1 MDCCDNTTTLNTEEQ
16 EDEPFYCSPAYAKE
30 DVIWPGSDSEE
41 TAEETE
47 RKRLRYEHH
56 AKRYLRGHLPVL
68 QSAALR
74 GPLSGWVNPWRWVS
88 KQDDWWQ
95 PGSEDMLF
103 TREKVMQRAA
113 DHGLGYLGPTEALA
127 WRKASAKAEAGAL
140 RTHPHRGRS
149 VDRDTQPKIG
159 NTLIVLNA
167 AESPEDLP
175 TKDES
180 STPNLEP
187 TNPYLDQSMAN
198 HHSKT
203 PYTKGNTRETTRGT
217 KRPVDPH
224 WLKGSYVSKRA
235 RWDGPAI
242 ATPTPHLE
250 MGEKYRRRH
259 QSFPKRGGSDNRTD
273 TEPSRLSVSFA
284 DIPSARRRIDI
295 TLDPDSPDA
304 ASFGHGHTS
313 ATPALNSTFRRS
325 SLEQSVGVLQQ
336 REEGIDELHNVSQE
350 SILTSSSRNRSR
362 RKSQRR
368 SRGFADGS
376 VLDEEPD
383 DLNAIIP
390 RQNPSPSIL
399 SSGGG
404 TQKGPLS
411 SKSNEL
417 PKLPCKALEQK
428 NDGNVHEVDE
438 VDEYSFITEVAPS
451 SRDLETF
458 QYRKKRKRMDSEALK
473 PNLNDPNLTANFQES
488 PGMISKSGQNDEDEA
503 SDDQGS
509 IEPEN
514 ANETKTSSRI
524 DQAPIV
530 KDEAQERSNESDQSW
545 DFIDDA
551 IEQPS
556 ALLADSRALV
566 ENTSPKR
573 SSHRDHNSPTPIPQ
587 TLKPS
592 SKISSQ
598 RSKLSLRSS
607 QPYQSQPF
615 SDPRYPSPGPSAAKR
630 RVGIFQGLNDGST
643 QSYNTSP
650 PRPTLELPL
659 EFLPQANPDNIQ
671 HEARSSEDIQDVMED
686 IHKTLS
692 QNCPGFSSPAST
704 QSDKHRGPE
713 IGNLNE
719 VGSLHEP
726 PLGRPHAPRSIDAN
740 VSSQNSVVGEE
751 RTMGRAVSEIANVNE
766 LQRAKSTP
774 HSQQNSQQKFPRA
787 ANAGKDPEPKTEAE
801 PSITIHTS
809 HVKDGSFEVINGQ
822 QGQARTLSSGVVRDV
837 SIDEA
842 SITGALGEPHA
853 AAGDIIKA
861 VNNDLESSWEGCG
874 PQSPWATENL
884 ELLSMNGHARI
895 NHGGEPNNGTSLIDG
910 LDERLNSP
918 ESDPLS
924 EEPDWH
930 HVERPQTPPIDVI
943 TPFKDLM
950 SPTPAPEAIASRLQG
965 DGLPNTQS
973 LVDAA
978 TNNPWTSSLRKP
990 SSKKSKKR
998 VSFSVQHS
1006 EEKENSQPDIFDNS
1020 NHSKRNP
1027 DSPPPEHG
1035 SYVDMYDDGTAT
1047 VPKFIGHFVAAGQ
1060 FKKILPQNQCS
1071 PMNGSPRLSAQAEA
1085 FIAAD
1090 REASVEQLRSPFS
1103 PRSLSRKH
1111 KSRRD
1116 RVEEDPWLRDR
1127 SLGPLQASPKLPE
1140 KGNGNLMASF
1150 DMEDAIGDMSDFLGD
1165 WSVDAE
1171 LKKAKGSK
1179 ESKESEASGRRGS
1192 NGFRRR
1198 RLFGLV

>member
-1 MDCCDNTTTLNTEEQ
+1 MDCNDNTTILNNEEQ
-16 EDEPFYCSPAYAKE
+16 EDEPFYCSPAYAE
-30 DVIWPGSDSEE
+30 GDVIWPGSDSEE

-56 AKRYLRGHLPVL
+56 ARRYLRGHLPVL

-95 PGSEDMLF
+95 PRSEDMLF
-103 TREKVMQRAA
+103 TREKVMKRAA

-127 WRKASAKAEAGAL
+127 WCKASAQAEAEAQ
-140 RTHPHRGRS
+140 RIHPDGGRS
-149 VDRDTQPKIG
+149 EDRDTQPEIG
-159 NTLIVLNA
+159 NTLIVYA

-180 STPNLEP
+180 LTFNVEP
-187 TNPYLDQSMAN
+187 TNPYLDQSMVN
-198 HHSKT
+198 HHSET
-203 PYTKGNTRETTRGT
+203 PYTRGNTRETTRGT
-217 KRPVDPH
+217 KRPVDSH

-250 MGEKYRRRH
+250 MGDRYQRRH
-259 QSFPKRGGSDNRTD
+259 QSFPKRSGSDNRTG
-273 TEPSRLSVSFA
+273 TEPSRISVSFA
-284 DIPSARRRIDI
+284 DIPSSRRRMDI

-304 ASFGHGHTS
+304 ASLSHGQTS

-325 SLEQSVGVLQQ
+325 SLEQSVGILQQ
-336 REEGIDELHNVSQE
+336 REEGIDELHDVSQQ

-362 RKSQRR
+362 RKPQRR
-368 SRGFADGS
+368 SHGFADIS
-376 VLDEEPD
+376 VLDEAPD
-383 DLNAIIP
+383 DLNAKTP

-404 TQKGPLS
+404 TQNGPLS

-417 PKLPCKALEQK
+417 PKLPRKALEQK
-428 NDGNVHEVDE
+428 NDGNAHE

-451 SRDLETF
+451 SRDLEPF

-473 PNLNDPNLTANFQES
+473 RNPNDQNPTADFQES
-488 PGMISKSGQNDEDEA
+488 PGMISESGQNDEDEA

-514 ANETKTSSRI
+514 ANKTKTSSRI

-530 KDEAQERSNESDQSW
+530 EDEAQERSNESDQSW

-551 IEQPS
+551 IEQPP

-592 SKISSQ
+592 SMTSNQ

-607 QPYQSQPF
+607 QPYQSQLLL
-615 SDPRYPSPGPSAAKR
+615 DPRYPSPGPSAAKR
-630 RVGIFQGLNDGST
+630 RVGIFQDLNDGST

-659 EFLPQANPDNIQ
+659 KPLPQANPDNTQ
-671 HEARSSEDIQDVMED
+671 HDARSSKDIQDVMED
-686 IHKTLS
+686 IQKTLS

-713 IGNLNE
+713 IGDPNE

-726 PLGRPHAPRSIDAN
+726 PLGQPHAPCSIDAN
-740 VSSQNSVVGEE
+740 VSSQTSVAGEE
-751 RTMGRAVSEIANVNE
+751 RTMGRAVSEISNVNE

-774 HSQQNSQQKFPRA
+774 HNQQNSQQKFPRA
-787 ANAGKDPEPKTEAE
+787 ANAGKDPEPEAEAE
-801 PSITIHTS
+801 PSNTIHTP
-809 HVKDGSFEVINGQ
+809 HVQDGSFEVINGQ
-822 QGQARTLSSGVVRDV
+822 QGQARILSSGVVGDV

-842 SITGALGEPHA
+842 SITGALGEPRA
-853 AAGDIIKA
+853 AASDRIKA

-884 ELLSMNGHARI
+884 ESLSMNGHARI
-895 NHGGEPNNGTSLIDG
+895 NHGGQLNSGTSLVDG
-910 LDERLNSP
+910 LDERLTSP
-918 ESDPLS
+918 ESGSLS
-924 EEPDWH
+924 EKPDWQ
-930 HVERPQTPPIDVI
+930 HVEWPQTPPTDVI
-943 TPFKDLM
+943 TPFKNLM
-950 SPTPAPEAIASRLQG
+950 SPTPAPEPIASRLQG

-998 VSFSVQHS
+998 VSFSVQHP
-1006 EEKENSQPDIFDNS
+1006 EEKENSQPDIFDSS

-1027 DSPPPEHG
+1027 GSPPPPEHG

-1047 VPKFIGHFVAAGQ
+1047 VPKFIGHFVAARQ
-1060 FKKILPQNQCS
+1060 FKKILPQNRSS
-1071 PMNGSPRLSAQAEA
+1071 PMNSSPRLSAQAEA

-1090 REASVEQLRSPFS
+1090 REASVEQLRSSFS

-1111 KSRRD
+1111 TSRRD
-1116 RVEEDPWLRDR
+1116 RAEEDPWLRDR
-1127 SLGPLQASPKLPE
+1127 SLGSLQASPKLPE
-1140 KGNGNLMASF
+1140 KGKGNLMASF

-1171 LKKAKGSK
+1171 LKKVKGSK
-1179 ESKESEASGRRGS
+1179 ESKESESSGRRES
-1192 NGFRRR
+1192 NGCRRR